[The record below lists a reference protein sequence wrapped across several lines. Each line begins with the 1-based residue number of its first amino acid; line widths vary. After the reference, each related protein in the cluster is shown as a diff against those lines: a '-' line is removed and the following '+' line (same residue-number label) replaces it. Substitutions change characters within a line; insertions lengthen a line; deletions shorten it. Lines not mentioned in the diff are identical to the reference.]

1 MSQNADPVDESF
13 VLSSFTTKEKQA
25 LFQHLRATMAV
36 DGEFNANERAVIED
50 IMEEVGL
57 SDVERQA
64 ASQLGKDETLAVLRA
79 MDVSKKEQLG
89 EFMARVICADRKIL
103 PIEDKFFECCKILLG
118 LPDKLLFVT
127 SKKPDTPGIT
137 SWASCAFSL
146 LFVDW
151 YSIPSSRN

>member
-64 ASQLGKDETLAVLRA
+64 ASQVGKDETLAVLRA

-89 EFMARVICADRKIL
+89 EFMARVICADRKIYPL
-103 PIEDKFFECCKILLG
+103 RISFSSAARFF
-118 LPDKLLFVT
+118 
-127 SKKPDTPGIT
+127 
-137 SWASCAFSL
+137 
-146 LFVDW
+146 
-151 YSIPSSRN
+151 